1 MARPCAAAAG
11 NAVLAASDLVSLLL
25 PHASGDWSTD
35 AASASSVAVAAAAAA
50 AAVAAADAEVV
61 DAVAAPLDPQLDTQR
76 VRSEFEARHAALQH
90 QLNAGPHRYCSPR
103 HPTPSHPSC
112 L

>member
-50 AAVAAADAEVV
+50 VAAADAEVV
-61 DAVAAPLDPQLDTQR
+61 DAVAAPLGGVMQVDSFKTR
-76 VRSEFEARHAALQH
+76 VESAYRFSA
-90 QLNAGPHRYCSPR
+90 
-103 HPTPSHPSC
+103 
-112 L
+112 